1 MMMEMIRIA
10 KAGTLESN
18 DMMVMVMPSE
28 SGMIELELESIVLKQ
43 YGQQIRETI
52 LKTVKRLQVSAVKI
66 KAQDKG
72 ALDYTIEARV
82 EAALIRASQEVGV

>member
-1 MMMEMIRIA
+1 MKIVRVA

-18 DMMVMVMPSE
+18 DVMVMVMPSE
-28 SGMIELELESIVLKQ
+28 NGEIELDLESIVLKQ
-43 YGQQIRETI
+43 YGQQIRTAI
-52 LKTVKRLQVSAVKI
+52 LKTAERLQVSAVKI

-82 EAALIRASQEVGV
+82 EAALIRAAQEVNV

>member
-1 MMMEMIRIA
+1 MKIVRIA

-18 DMMVMVMPSE
+18 DMMVMVMPSDNGE
-28 SGMIELELESIVLKQ
+28 IELDLESIVLKQ
-43 YGQQIRETI
+43 YGQQIRTAI
-52 LKTVKRLQVSAVKI
+52 LKTVERLQVGAVKI

-82 EAALIRASQEVGV
+82 EAALIRAAQEVNV